1 MLNRQPGMKPGSA
14 GLRLLGAALG
24 LFGGAC
30 ASWANGAHTGH
41 QFSVSEN
48 GAATISIPIQVPRGI
63 GGMEPQLA
71 LNYSSGAGNGLLGI
85 GWTLAGPSAITRC
98 PKTID
103 PDGVRGAVKFAN
115 ADRFCLDG
123 QRLIAQ
129 SAHIDATYGSPGM
142 AYKTQ
147 RDSFSRITAEG
158 TYSGQTGVPASF
170 KVETKAGLVLYFGLS
185 DNSRVLTNMV
195 DGTTNTVNRWML
207 QRIEDRMQPASS
219 VEFVYCRG
227 EVATNLSC
235 NTGTYT
241 GSQVLR
247 YIQYTN
253 RGSVLGTNAVVFS
266 YEARPDRQLQYHYG
280 SSSVQTQR
288 MTGIATHLGFVAGT
302 ADAAPAS
309 LGTCVKAYELTYDP
323 MTNTSGQWIR
333 ATNHSRLLRVQEVKG
348 DVTSPRPTASV
359 VRPVT
364 DALPPLDFVYAED
377 AVYGKTLIQTSG
389 STATPV
395 TPPRLDCGGYMSTWR
410 RYEMCP

>member
-1 MLNRQPGMKPGSA
+1 MFKLRTGAMPAAKRASALLVACGSCF
-14 GLRLLGAALG
+14 GASA
-24 LFGGAC
+24 A
-30 ASWANGAHTGH
+30 WANGAHTGH
-41 QFSVSEN
+41 QFSVTES
-48 GAATISIPIQVPRGI
+48 GAATISIPIQVPRGV
-63 GGMEPQLA
+63 GGIEPQLS

-129 SAHIDATYGSPGM
+129 SAHTDATYGSSGM
-142 AYKTQ
+142 TYKTQ
-147 RDSFSRITAEG
+147 RDSFSRITAVG
-158 TYSGQTGVPASF
+158 NYGGQTGVPASF
-170 KVETKAGLVLYFGLS
+170 QVETKAGLILHFGLS

-195 DGTTNTVNRWML
+195 DGTLNTVNRWML
-207 QRIEDRMQPASS
+207 QRIEDRMPTASS

-227 EVATNLSC
+227 EVAINLSC
-235 NTGTYT
+235 STGTYT

-253 RGSVLGTNAVVFS
+253 RGSTLGTNAVVFS

-288 MTGIATHLGFVAGT
+288 MTGIATHLGFVAGG

-309 LGTCVKAYELTYDP
+309 LGTRVKAYELTYDP
-323 MTNTSGQWIR
+323 MTNASGQWIR
-333 ATNHSRLLRVQEVKG
+333 ATNHSRLLRVQEVRG
-348 DVTSPRPTASV
+348 DITSPRPAPSV
-359 VRPVT
+359 ARPVT
-364 DALPPLDFVYAED
+364 EALPPLDFAYAED

-389 STATPV
+389 SSATPV
-395 TPPRLDCGGYMSTWR
+395 SPPKLDCGGHMSTWR
-410 RYEMCP
+410 RNEICP